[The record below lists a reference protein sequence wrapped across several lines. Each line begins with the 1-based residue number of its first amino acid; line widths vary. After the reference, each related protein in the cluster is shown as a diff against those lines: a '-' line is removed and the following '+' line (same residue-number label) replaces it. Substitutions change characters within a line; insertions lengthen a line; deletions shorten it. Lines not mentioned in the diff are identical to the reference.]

1 MHDAGEDLEIEAGEK
16 EAERCP
22 LEESKGHAMWQKTA
36 LHAQEWRASQNK
48 L

>member
-1 MHDAGEDLEIEAGEK
+1 MRDTGEDLEIEVGEK

-36 LHAQEWRASQNK
+36 LHAQELRASQNK